1 MLHISAIRNWTSSIN
16 GNPGFLSEVLSCLK
30 SLPTVDKHC
39 NLVFDA
45 MAIKKQ
51 IVWDKKLDK
60 FVGFSDYGNELDL
73 EGNNTPATE
82 VLVFMLVS
90 LNGKWKCPIGYF
102 FQNKINS
109 STQAELIKTAL
120 TVAHDAG
127 LRVWGITC
135 VGAFV
140 NFSTMKILGCEF
152 DNIDA
157 YDNIKCWID
166 HPVSGEKVFFVPDAC
181 HMLKLARNT
190 LGNARVLLFAEG
202 AINWNYF
209 EKLYEV
215 QTNLTLKLANKI
227 IILCGIRIK

>member
-1 MLHISAIRNWTSSIN
+1 LPHVSAIRNWTSSIN
-16 GNPGFLSEVLSCLK
+16 GNPGFLSEVLLYLK
-30 SLPTVDKHC
+30 NLPTVDKDC

-60 FVGFSDYGNELDL
+60 FVIFSDYANELDL

-90 LNGKWKCPIGYF
+90 LNWKWKCPVGYF
-102 FQNKINS
+102 FQNKINT

-127 LRVWGITC
+127 LRVRGITC
-135 VGAFV
+135 DVTYV
-140 NFSTMKILGCEF
+140 NFSTMKIFGCEF
-152 DNIDA
+152 ENIDI

-166 HPVSGEKVFFVPDAC
+166 HPVSGEEVFFVSDAC
-181 HMLKLARNT
+181 HVLKLARNT
-190 LGNARVLLFAEG
+190 LGNARVLLSA
-202 AINWNYF
+202 
-209 EKLYEV
+209 K
-215 QTNLTLKLANKI
+215 
-227 IILCGIRIK
+227 